1 MAFSELSRLKSISF
15 SILIFTSSCFHCVS
29 SIDLLEE
36 CLNTEDSHVT
46 RGAFTC
52 CKNSPRSL
60 PLEAPLDFEK
70 GWKIC
75 AVEPESVNE
84 DPVISAWRVYRC
96 IVFQGLPGKPL
107 LPTTF
112 SDLMSSKY
120 PALIK
125 TQIFN
130 KMSELEEVDMKF
142 EVDVECLK
150 RTPYPKVHLLRNLF
164 YDIEQDIC
172 EAGNNLTVMSSDAVS
187 RSRSRPTHAN
197 LYNLKK
203 SSSSFSPSDLA
214 ALLCETC
221 DRSQEMYHRNGDCCS
236 HVPIPF
242 PFIYLPYRYGNHD
255 RVGQCAEDL
264 ADEVGLPVDTEFSKH
279 LQSLCYSSCEYHLSG
294 MLEESEM
301 WAGPRVIQSQ
311 SEIRAL
317 VMKMMPKYVS
327 SKYKQNVMTYVL
339 RKFRS
344 AWVETK
350 TFESRIQLSQ
360 MDNRNC
366 DKGKLKNLL
375 VSCKTHRLIETISN
389 VYMNNVSC
397 FFIRNIFT

>member
-1 MAFSELSRLKSISF
+1 MAFSELNPIKLISF
-15 SILIFTSSCFHCVS
+15 SILIFTLACFRCCT

-36 CLNTEDSHVT
+36 CHNTQDSHVT

-60 PLEAPLDFEK
+60 PLQTALDFEK
-70 GWKIC
+70 GWKLC

-84 DPVISAWRVYRC
+84 DPVVSAWRVYRC
-96 IVFQGLPGKPL
+96 IVFQGIPGKPL
-107 LPTTF
+107 RPITF

-125 TQIFN
+125 TQIISQ
-130 KMSELEEVDMKF
+130 MSELEDNDMKF

-172 EAGNNLTVMSSDAVS
+172 ESGNNLTTTSSDAVS
-187 RSRSRPTHAN
+187 RKHPTHAN
-197 LYNLKK
+197 VYTMKR
-203 SSSSFSPSDLA
+203 SSFSYSSSDLA

-264 ADEVGLPVDTEFSKH
+264 ADEVGLPVDTDFSKH
-279 LQSLCYSSCEYHLSG
+279 LQSLCYSSCEYYLSG

-301 WAGPRVIQSQ
+301 WAGPRIIQSQ
-311 SEIRAL
+311 SELRGL
-317 VMKMMPKYVS
+317 VMKMMPKYFS
-327 SKYKQNVMTYVL
+327 SKYQQNVMTYVL

-350 TFESRIQLSQ
+350 TFETRIKLSQ
-360 MDNRNC
+360 MDTRNC

-389 VYMNNVSC
+389 VYLSNVSC
-397 FFIRNIFT
+397 HFSQH